1 LAEVT
6 ILRFRWDA
14 NNSAHCA
21 ARNVWDD
28 DFEDALE
35 SGEWSLVPNKRGM
48 AATHLFIFRN
58 RSGRVITA
66 PIVETGD
73 PGVWRAISAWDAKPS
88 EARRL
93 R

>member
-1 LAEVT
+1 LATAGGLGSAGTDTMRCEPGGALAEVT

-48 AATHLFIFRN
+48 AATHLFIFL
-58 RSGRVITA
+58 
-66 PIVETGD
+66 
-73 PGVWRAISAWDAKPS
+73 S
-88 EARRL
+88 EP
-93 R
+93 